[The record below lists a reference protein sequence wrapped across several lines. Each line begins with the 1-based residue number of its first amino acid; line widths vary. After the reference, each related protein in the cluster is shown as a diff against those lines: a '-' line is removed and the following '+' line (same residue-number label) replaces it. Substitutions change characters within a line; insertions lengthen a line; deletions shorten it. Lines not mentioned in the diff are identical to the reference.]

1 MVIMPVVIINALLCL
16 SCISGCFVVCWTPGL
31 VLLLLDGVKCNCGVL
46 KVEKFFLVLAEFN
59 SMMNPIIYS
68 YRDQDMR
75 RTFKRILCC
84 LCFRRGQKGRHTD
97 VRFNTLN
104 QEVLTDSN
112 GSEITHHRE
121 LRTTSRR

>member
-1 MVIMPVVIINALLCL
+1 LVLRV
-16 SCISGCFVVCWTPGL
+16 SGCFVVCWTPGL

-46 KVEKFFLVLAEFN
+46 KVEKFCLVLAELN

-75 RTFKRILCC
+75 RTFKHILCC
-84 LCFRRGQKGRHTD
+84 LCRRGRQTGNRAD

-112 GSEITHHRE
+112 GSENTQHAE
-121 LRTTSRR
+121 LKSSSRLKASKR